1 MQSPSATADEL
12 AGPSKD
18 KGAKPRQAPS
28 PGEGPPP
35 AEPTKSIETFE
46 DAPLAPEYTG
56 LPTPAPTLSPEYVRG
71 YQTALQEA
79 FTNPPS
85 PVQMAEQTVST
96 SNHKFDGSGDYSF
109 WKRGCWV
116 KAEGADE
123 QAKTTWVVKRVEG
136 TPLGVLLAEFTDA
149 QLEQANGNPFTTR
162 RGVFQRLDPVYAK
175 GAQNQQDAVRRLG
188 RLRQGNKPFQEFLQE
203 FNEIASQTGQSQPQL
218 VGALCNAV
226 SGSRV
231 DMIPVAQRET
241 TVREAAAIFGS
252 VIERSTQG
260 RGQSGRGRGGFRG
273 RGNHQSTQGRQAQT
287 RDMSNMECYGCGN
300 KGHMARDCPDRRGQ
314 QRNQPNRGR
323 KANSRPKEVEEED
336 EDFQLHSGNE

>member
-1 MQSPSATADEL
+1 
-12 AGPSKD
+12 
-18 KGAKPRQAPS
+18 
-28 PGEGPPP
+28 
-35 AEPTKSIETFE
+35 
-46 DAPLAPEYTG
+46 
-56 LPTPAPTLSPEYVRG
+56 
-71 YQTALQEA
+71 
-79 FTNPPS
+79 
-85 PVQMAEQTVST
+85 MAEQTVST

-260 RGQSGRGRGGFRG
+260 RGQNGRGRGGNRG
-273 RGNHQSTQGRQAQT
+273 RGGHQTTQGRQTQS
-287 RDMSNMECYGCGN
+287 RDMPNMECYGCGE
-300 KGHMARDCPDRRGQ
+300 KGHMSRNCPNKRNEGQ
-314 QRNQPNRGR
+314 TRKGR
-323 KANSRPKEVEEED
+323 KAETRPQEVEDEED
-336 EDFQLHSGNE
+336 FRLHSGNE

>member
-1 MQSPSATADEL
+1 L

-35 AEPTKSIETFE
+35 AKPTKSIETFE

-79 FTNPPS
+79 LTNPPS

-136 TPLGVLLAEFTDA
+136 TPLGVLLAEFTDHNSSK
-149 QLEQANGNPFTTR
+149 QMEIPS
-162 RGVFQRLDPVYAK
+162 
-175 GAQNQQDAVRRLG
+175 QQ
-188 RLRQGNKPFQEFLQE
+188 
-203 FNEIASQTGQSQPQL
+203 
-218 VGALCNAV
+218 
-226 SGSRV
+226 
-231 DMIPVAQRET
+231 
-241 TVREAAAIFGS
+241 
-252 VIERSTQG
+252 
-260 RGQSGRGRGGFRG
+260 
-273 RGNHQSTQGRQAQT
+273 
-287 RDMSNMECYGCGN
+287 
-300 KGHMARDCPDRRGQ
+300 
-314 QRNQPNRGR
+314 
-323 KANSRPKEVEEED
+323 EEGYFKD
-336 EDFQLHSGNE
+336 